1 MTDEDSKRDIDTAE
15 VGRGRDGAPLRL
27 DRRLYVQFLAFGGC
41 RDTESL
47 GDALSDAGVSG
58 ALYED
63 INDPFGVGLLTFG
76 EDPGF
81 FLEVLRPAL
90 RAAPF
95 DGLSPKPEMTM
106 LGRTYARGYEQ
117 DLQEALIE
125 RPKRRILDR
134 ELRWVVWYPLRR
146 SGAFE
151 RLEEKEQRSILAE
164 HGAIGRAF
172 GSSRLAY
179 DVRLDSR
186 GLNRD
191 DNDFVIGILGRELHP
206 LSKVVERMR
215 STRQTSQYLE
225 RLGPF
230 FTGRVF
236 RQFPAPDRGPGSMG
250 TEAAGRSEIS

>member
-1 MTDEDSKRDIDTAE
+1 MSDADSPRRVETAE
-15 VGRGRDGAPLRL
+15 IGRGRDGASIRL
-27 DRRLYVQFLAFGGC
+27 DRRLYFQFLAFSGC
-41 RDTESL
+41 RDTQAL
-47 GDALSDAGVSG
+47 VGALSGAGVPG

-63 INDPFGVGLLTFG
+63 INDPLGVGLLTFS
-76 EDPGF
+76 EEPGY
-81 FLEVLRPAL
+81 FLDVLRPVL
-90 RAAPF
+90 RATSF
-95 DGLSPKPEMTM
+95 EGLVAKPELTM

-117 DLQEALIE
+117 DLEEAVSE
-125 RPKRRILDR
+125 RPKRRVLDPG
-134 ELRWVVWYPLRR
+134 LRWVVWYPLRR
-146 SGAFE
+146 SGAFA

-164 HGAIGRAF
+164 HGAIGHAF
-172 GSSRLAY
+172 GASRLAY

-206 LSKVVERMR
+206 LSKVVEQMR

-236 RQFPAPDRGPGSMG
+236 QQFPEAGERTDSRRSDAPEREG
-250 TEAAGRSEIS
+250 TA